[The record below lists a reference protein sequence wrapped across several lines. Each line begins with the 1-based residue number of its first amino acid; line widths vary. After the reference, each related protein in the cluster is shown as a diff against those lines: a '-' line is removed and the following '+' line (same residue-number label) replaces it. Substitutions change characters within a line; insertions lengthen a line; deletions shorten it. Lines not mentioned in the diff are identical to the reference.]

1 MTKKQ
6 IQDQID
12 AIRKTVAEIDG
23 DKNKAKQFL
32 LDAGIIKN
40 KKMIKRKRN

>member
-12 AIRKTVAEIDG
+12 AIKKTIAEIDG

-32 LDAGIIKN
+32 IDSGIIKT
-40 KKMIKRKRN
+40 MKRKRK